1 MSICGTVGIMDDHIL
16 EVDNR
21 RRVSLGRVG
30 RVEHTRYLAHEE
42 PDGSI
47 VLEPV
52 TVMPEIEARFLRNR
66 ALVDRIEDNRAHPD
80 RAAVSFADLEAE
92 A

>member
-1 MSICGTVGIMDDHIL
+1 MDDYIL

-21 RRVSLGRVG
+21 RRVSLGRIG
-30 RVEHTRYLAHEE
+30 HPEHTRYLAHEE

-52 TVMPEIEARFLRNR
+52 AVMPEIEARFLRNR
-66 ALVDRIEDNRAHPD
+66 ALIDRIEDNRAHPG
-80 RAAVSFADLEAE
+80 RATVSFADLEAD